1 MLGDGARAS
10 ELTSASFSLSSSLCC
25 AAARTRARGPR
36 FGERCVLACARYAAP
51 ACPASEA
58 TDASESSGL
67 PIQGGSHSHTH
78 NPDVAPCLCG
88 AETSTAY
95 LGPRIVPHALG
106 SAVVVRAHRRTVRQ
120 RAATPVVETIS
131 ITVTV
136 IARATEAVPSIAAI
150 TAAVA
155 RTAAATKSATTTT
168 TSAKS
173 TAATAAES
181 AIAARSTRQVYHHLL
196 LRLARLASQAPA
208 QSLRFPVRHGA
219 PALYIHENT
228 TSANVHAFR
237 TRIGRP
243 HISLTI
249 K

>member
-136 IARATEAVPSIAAI
+136 IARATEAVAAVAAI

-155 RTAAATKSATTTT
+155 STAAAAAESTTSMT
-168 TSAKS
+168 TSAES
-173 TAATAAES
+173 TAASAAES
-181 AIAARSTRQVYHHLL
+181 AIAAWSPRQVYHHLL
-196 LRLARLASQAPA
+196 LGLARLASQAPA
-208 QSLRFPVRHGA
+208 QSLGLPVRH
-219 PALYIHENT
+219 LSLIH
-228 TSANVHAFR
+228 
-237 TRIGRP
+237 I
-243 HISLTI
+243 
-249 K
+249 